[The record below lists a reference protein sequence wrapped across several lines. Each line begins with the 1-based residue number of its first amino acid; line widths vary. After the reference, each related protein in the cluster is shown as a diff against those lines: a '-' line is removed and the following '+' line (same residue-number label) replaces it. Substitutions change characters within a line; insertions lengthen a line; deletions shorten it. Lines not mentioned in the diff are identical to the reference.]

1 MSTWSP
7 RLWIAVA
14 LAALSIGLLS
24 VLGDLSEAEA
34 HPLGNFTVNRYT
46 RIEASAD
53 ALHLRYVLDL
63 AEIPAFQ
70 EREAIDDDGD
80 DQVTAAEREAYLEA
94 QAEQLRQGLHLI
106 INDAPA
112 ELRTIARD
120 LTFPPGQGGL
130 DTQRLVI
137 DFTAPMPE
145 GWQDSLQRVEFRD
158 DNYQDRLGWREI
170 VVRSGDGVR
179 LVRSSAP
186 AEDVSDELRA
196 YPEDGLSNPLHV
208 SSATFDFERGDP
220 TVTNASV
227 VGSVGA
233 READNQARA
242 VRGNPDNPLARY
254 ADLIAKDQLTFGVIA
269 LALLGALGF
278 GAIHALSPGHGKTI
292 VAAYLVG
299 SKGTARHALL
309 LGLTVTVT
317 HTSSV
322 YALGFVTLF
331 LSEYIVP
338 EDLYPWLGIAAGG
351 LILGMGLSLF
361 VGRLRKTGLLGDA
374 FEWLNVRLRAAAP
387 AKLALAGAESGVAVV
402 PGRATGP
409 SADHVGDHG
418 DGRPVHTSGHGPA
431 PDHSHSDGTS
441 SGHRHGRGGRHE
453 HAIPGQD
460 EQPVTW
466 RNLIGLGIFGGLLPC
481 PSAIVVMLSAIALH
495 RVAFGLLL
503 ILAFSVGLA
512 AVLTGIG
519 FILVYA
525 GRIAERLPML
535 RGISWRISSA
545 GGVTSFAVRV
555 FPVASAAAVMAAGLV
570 VTLRALAQQGL
581 L

>member
-1 MSTWSP
+1 MRTRP
-7 RLWIAVA
+7 RSLWIAMA
-14 LAALSIGLLS
+14 LAALSMA
-24 VLGDLSEAEA
+24 VLPFLGRPSEAEA
-34 HPLGNFTVNRYT
+34 HPLGNFTVNRYA
-46 RIEASAD
+46 RIELSTD
-53 ALHLRYVLDL
+53 AIHLRYVLDL

-70 EREAIDDDGD
+70 ERDAIDADGD
-80 DQVTAAEREAYLEA
+80 DQVSPAEREAYLER
-94 QAEQLRQGLHLI
+94 QAERLLQGLHFTI
-106 INDAPA
+106 SGAPV
-112 ELRTIARD
+112 ELQAIAGE

-130 DTQRLVI
+130 DTQRVVL
-137 DFTAPMPE
+137 DFTAPMQE
-145 GWQDSLQRVEFRD
+145 GWQDAVQQVEFRD
-158 DNYQDRLGWREI
+158 DNYADRLGWREI

-179 LVRSSAP
+179 LLSSTAP

-208 SSATFDFERGDP
+208 SSATFGFEPGDP
-220 TVTNASV
+220 PVTNAGV
-227 VGSVGA
+227 AGGVGT
-233 READNQARA
+233 READTQARA
-242 VRGNPDNPLARY
+242 VRGNRDSPLARY
-254 ADLIAKDQLTFGVIA
+254 ADLIAEDQLTFGVIA
-269 LALLGALGF
+269 LALLAALGF

-299 SKGTARHALL
+299 SQGTARHALL

-361 VGRLRKTGLLGDA
+361 VGRLRKTGLLGEA
-374 FEWLNVRLRAAAP
+374 FEWLRGRLRATAP
-387 AKLALAGAESGVAVV
+387 ANLALAEVGSGPNVR
-402 PGRATGP
+402 PRAAARP
-409 SADHVGDHG
+409 SADRS
-418 DGRPVHTSGHGPA
+418 DGHRNGGPLPTFGGGPA
-431 PDHSHSDGTS
+431 PVRSHSDGAS
-441 SGHRHGRGGRHE
+441 SAHRHGFGKPHD
-453 HAIPGQD
+453 HATPD

-466 RNLIGLGIFGGLLPC
+466 QNLIGLGIFGGMLPC

-525 GRIAERLPML
+525 GRISERLPVL
-535 RGISWRISSA
+535 RTISARISSA
-545 GGVTSFAVRV
+545 GGGTSFAVRV

>member
-1 MSTWSP
+1 M
-7 RLWIAVA
+7 AK
-14 LAALSIGLLS
+14 
-24 VLGDLSEAEA
+24 
-34 HPLGNFTVNRYT
+34 
-46 RIEASAD
+46 
-53 ALHLRYVLDL
+53 
-63 AEIPAFQ
+63 
-70 EREAIDDDGD
+70 
-80 DQVTAAEREAYLEA
+80 
-94 QAEQLRQGLHLI
+94 
-106 INDAPA
+106 
-112 ELRTIARD
+112 D

-130 DTQRLVI
+130 DTQRMVL
-137 DFTAPMPE
+137 DFAGPMPE
-145 GWQDSLQRVEFRD
+145 GWQDSVQQVEFRD
-158 DNYQDRLGWREI
+158 ENYRDRLGWREV
-170 VVRSGDGVR
+170 VVRVGDGVR
-179 LVRSSAP
+179 LLSSTAP
-186 AEDVSDELRA
+186 ADDVSDELRA

-208 SSATFDFERGDP
+208 SSAAFEFEGGVP
-220 TVTNASV
+220 AVPSTGFA
-227 VGSVGA
+227 GSVET
-233 READNQARA
+233 READTQARA

-254 ADLIAKDQLTFGVIA
+254 ADLIAKDQLTFGVVA
-269 LALLGALGF
+269 LALLAALGF

-361 VGRLRKTGLLGDA
+361 VGRLRKTGLLGEA
-374 FEWLNVRLRAAAP
+374 FEWLKGRLGATAP
-387 AKLALAGAESGVAVV
+387 AGLALAGAESGAGVLPRPV
-402 PGRATGP
+402 TGF
-409 SADHVGDHG
+409 SADRGDRH
-418 DGRPVHTSGHGPA
+418 PVPTSGPGPA
-431 PDHSHSDGTS
+431 PDHGHSDGTS
-441 SGHRHGRGGRHE
+441 SAHRHGFGGRHD
-453 HAIPGQD
+453 HALPGQD
-460 EQPVTW
+460 ERPVTW

-525 GRIAERLPML
+525 GKISERLPMVQA
-535 RGISWRISSA
+535 ISSRISGAS
-545 GGVTSFAVRV
+545 GVTSFAVRA